1 MQPPSPPEPTLQLM
15 QLSTPSELPP
25 LLIQLLPFPELPP
38 QPSELPPQLI
48 QLLPLLEHPPLFT
61 HPPSPPELPPQPV
74 QPPPLRSLRSS
85 LRTIKNTAAPIPATI
100 MISVI
105 DTSDSCSRKYFCPC
119 GTTAKISGCFYR
131 FVIVNICTP
140 AIDLQEYPDCDILSS
155 FPISEIWFEL
165 YRCSGHHTIFRK
177 AYA

>member
-1 MQPPSPPEPTLQLM
+1 MWQFTQPLSSP
-15 QLSTPSELPP
+15 ELLPQP
-25 LLIQLLPFPELPP
+25 IQLPLPSGLPP
-38 QPSELPPQLI
+38 QPSKLSPQLI
-48 QLLPLLEHPPLFT
+48 QLLPLPELPPQLAQPLF
-61 HPPSPPELPPQPV
+61 PPELPPQPA

-119 GTTAKISGCFYR
+119 GTTAKIPGCFYR

-140 AIDLQEYPDCDILSS
+140 PIDLQEYPDCDILSS
-155 FPISEIWFEL
+155 FPISEIRFEL
-165 YRCSGHHTIFRK
+165 YPCSGHHTIFRK

>member
-1 MQPPSPPEPTLQLM
+1 MWQFTQPL
-15 QLSTPSELPP
+15 
-25 LLIQLLPFPELPP
+25 
-38 QPSELPPQLI
+38 
-48 QLLPLLEHPPLFT
+48 
-61 HPPSPPELPPQPV
+61 SPPELPPQLAQPPPPELPPQLTQPFPPPAFPPQLA

-119 GTTAKISGCFYR
+119 GATAKIPGCFYR

-140 AIDLQEYPDCDILSS
+140 PIDLQEYPDCDILSS
-155 FPISEIWFEL
+155 FPISEIRFKL
-165 YRCSGHHTIFRK
+165 YPCSGHHTIFRK